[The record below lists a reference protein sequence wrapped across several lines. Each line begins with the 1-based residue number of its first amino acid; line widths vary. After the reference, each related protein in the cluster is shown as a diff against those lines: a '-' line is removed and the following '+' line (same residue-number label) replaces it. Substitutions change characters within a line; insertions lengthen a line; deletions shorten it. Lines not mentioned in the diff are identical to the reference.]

1 MAMELLRTAS
11 LADVRD
17 GMLAHQL
24 DGELVKV
31 HADCV
36 DRPNL
41 KKARTITLS
50 ITFTPVGDDPLDGV
64 DVEFS
69 VKTSLPP
76 ATIAR
81 QMKSYARR
89 NGFAFD
95 TDTDSISHDV
105 RQRRLDGIDDDEE

>member
-1 MAMELLRTAS
+1 MTMELLRTAS
-11 LADVRD
+11 LADVRG

-24 DGELVKV
+24 DSELVKI
-31 HADCV
+31 HSDCV
-36 DRPNL
+36 DRPGL

-69 VKTSLPP
+69 VKSSLPP

-81 QMKSYARR
+81 QMKSYAKR

-95 TDTDSISHDV
+95 SDTDSISHDV
-105 RQRRLDGIDDDEE
+105 RQRKLDGLDED